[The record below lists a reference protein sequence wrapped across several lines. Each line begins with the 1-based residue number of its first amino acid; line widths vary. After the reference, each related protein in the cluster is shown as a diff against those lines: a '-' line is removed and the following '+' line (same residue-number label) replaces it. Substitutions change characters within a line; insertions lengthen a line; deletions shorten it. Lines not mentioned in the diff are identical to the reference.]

1 MRYMKCPGVVR
12 KWESAV
18 QAPVFVI
25 AFSLNV
31 YVIYVMSIEYF
42 LTMLKF
48 ILTLRTHMGSL
59 YIWYV

>member
-1 MRYMKCPGVVR
+1 MKCPGVVR
-12 KWESAV
+12 ERESAV

-25 AFSLNV
+25 VFSLNV